1 MKELPSDIVDGPQ
14 TPNGSLCI
22 RVSKGIGA
30 AMATTLSACS
40 GGTNQN
46 ESAAAPSAAVA
57 VH

>member
-1 MKELPSDIVDGPQ
+1 MKELLSDMANGPQ

-40 GGTNQN
+40 GETNQN
-46 ESAAAPSAAVA
+46 EPTAARSAAVT